1 MAMLADGGWT
11 LAVAA
16 AAWKSKRFCHFLTLC
31 ETLCMARVHFSADCL
46 AAGDPASGGSFK
58 GQLNRQSGKGA
69 SPTEVS

>member
-1 MAMLADGGWT
+1 MDVGSRLEIQEI
-11 LAVAA
+11 LP
-16 AAWKSKRFCHFLTLC
+16 FFELC